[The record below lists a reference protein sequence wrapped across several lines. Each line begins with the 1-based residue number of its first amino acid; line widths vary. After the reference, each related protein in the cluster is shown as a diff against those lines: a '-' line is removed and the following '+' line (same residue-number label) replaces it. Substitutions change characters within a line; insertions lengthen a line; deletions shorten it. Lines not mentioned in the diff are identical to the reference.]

1 MAQLQFPLSDYE
13 MRQMKII
20 EEHLVLSPKLLELS
34 DEENSICF
42 DILSAMKERG
52 IITDT
57 GIDNW
62 STAYFVTGSFTAFK
76 EWIDVQNNKAM
87 QASKH
92 EGGII
97 MAFEPLSSN
106 CEALLDEIIT
116 HRDEQK
122 NCDLPYWQHR
132 FESIHGSEEDALRSQ
147 FRILREREMISVLWS
162 SNVPYRLSVLDNG
175 LSYSEMKEAYRL
187 RNSGTN
193 NITLSNVGK
202 VNIQSIDNSVTYNV
216 TENDLSQIQKM
227 IEAAKGLDNEELVI
241 DSINQ
246 LKDSIGKP
254 SYLEKYNTFMQ
265 NAANHMTVF
274 APFIPFLTDLITRLP
289 K

>member
-13 MRQMKII
+13 MRQIKII
-20 EEHLVLSPKLLELS
+20 EDHLVSSPNFLELS

-42 DILSAMKERG
+42 DILSALKERR

-62 STAYFVTGSFTAFK
+62 NTAYFVTGCFPAFK
-76 EWIDVQNNKAM
+76 EWIEVQNNKAM
-87 QASKH
+87 QALKH
-92 EGGII
+92 KGGIT
-97 MAFEPLSSN
+97 MTFEPLSSN

-132 FESIHGSEEDALRSQ
+132 FESIHGPEEDALRSQ
-147 FRILREREMISVLWS
+147 FKILREREMISVLWGD
-162 SNVPYRLSVLDNG
+162 NIPHRLSVLDNG
-175 LSYSEMKEAYRL
+175 LSYFEMKEADRL

-216 TENDLSQIQKM
+216 TNNDIAQFEKM
-227 IEAAKGLDNEELVI
+227 IEAAKGLDNEELII
-241 DSINQ
+241 DSITQ
-246 LKDSIGKP
+246 LRDNVGKP
-254 SYLEKYNTFMQ
+254 SILEKYNSFIQ

-274 APFIPFLTDLITRLP
+274 APFIPFLTDLITKLP